1 MRDSTQ
7 EQLHRLRSLRTA
19 AGLTI
24 EELAARSGVS
34 ARTIGGI
41 ERHTIRRPH
50 PGTLLALGTALGL
63 HGSDA
68 GRLGTADEQVGGV
81 TGLPGVTPH
90 FTGRHADL
98 AWLTARLGHRHAV
111 QLIGLPGVGK
121 TALAVQAA
129 TRLADRFPDGVRFLG
144 PVGDATAATIAR
156 RLLPAATT
164 ASTGSDPQAVGAYRD
179 LVRAR
184 RMLVVLD
191 GVRDTR
197 QVGPLL
203 PADAA
208 AVTLVTGGQ
217 PLAGLPEADRWLVPP
232 LPAADA
238 RAALTAM
245 VHGSGTPAPAV
256 AELAACCAGL
266 PLALRVT
273 ANRLLTRPQWS
284 AQWLI
289 DRLTRPDRVLGALVA
304 GDLSV
309 RDAFERAY
317 AGLPSPARRALRLLP
332 RLVGPAPA
340 EAGFLDL
347 AERGWLTAGRDHR
360 YQPHPLVCA
369 FARVAPGT

>member
-50 PGTLLALGTALGL
+50 PGTLRALGTALGL
-63 HGSDA
+63 DGPGT
-68 GRLGTADEQVGGV
+68 GRLRAADEQVGGV

-98 AWLTARLGHRHAV
+98 AWLTTRLGHRRAV
-111 QLIGLPGVGK
+111 QLIGLPGVGT

-164 ASTGSDPQAVGAYRD
+164 ASTGSDPVAVRAYRD

-197 QVGPLL
+197 RVGPLL
-203 PADAA
+203 PPDAA

-217 PLAGLPEADRWLVPP
+217 PLAELPDTDRRLVPP
-232 LPAADA
+232 LPPADA

-245 VHGSGTPAPAV
+245 VDGSIPAPAV

-317 AGLPSPARRALRLLP
+317 AGLPARARRALRLLP
-332 RLVGPAPA
+332 RLTGPAPA
-340 EAGFLDL
+340 EAGFLEL

-360 YQPHPLVCA
+360 YLPHPLVHA
-369 FARVAPGT
+369 FARVVPGT

>member
-1 MRDSTQ
+1 MRDNTQ

-34 ARTIGGI
+34 VRTIGGI

-50 PGTLLALGTALGL
+50 PGTLRALGTALGL
-63 HGSDA
+63 DGPGS
-68 GRLGTADEQVGGV
+68 GRLRAADEQVGGV

-98 AWLTARLGHRHAV
+98 AWLTARLGHSRAV
-111 QLIGLPGVGK
+111 QLIGLPGVG
-121 TALAVQAA
+121 TTTLAVQAA

-156 RLLPAATT
+156 RLLPAAAP
-164 ASTGSDPQAVGAYRD
+164 ASTGSDPVALGAYRD

-191 GVRDTR
+191 GVRATR

-208 AVTLVTGGQ
+208 AVTLVTGGP
-217 PLAGLPEADRWLVPP
+217 PLAELPEADRRLVPP
-232 LPAADA
+232 LPPADA

-245 VHGSGTPAPAV
+245 VHGSTPAPAV

-347 AERGWLTAGRDHR
+347 AERGWLTPGRDHR
-360 YQPHPLVCA
+360 YQPHPLVNA
-369 FARVAPGT
+369 FARVVPGT

>member
-1 MRDSTQ
+1 MSDSTQ

-24 EELAARSGVS
+24 GELAARSGVS

-50 PGTLLALGTALGL
+50 PGTLRALGTALGL
-63 HGSDA
+63 DGPGA
-68 GRLGTADEQVGGV
+68 GRLHTADEQVGGI

-98 AWLTARLGHRHAV
+98 AWLTGRLGHSRAV
-111 QLIGLPGVGK
+111 QLIGLPGVGT

-129 TRLADRFPDGVRFLG
+129 TRLAERFPDGVRFLG

-156 RLLPAATT
+156 RLLPAAAT
-164 ASTGSDPQAVGAYRD
+164 ASTGSDPAAVGAYRD

-191 GVRDTR
+191 GIRDTR

-203 PADAA
+203 PPDAA
-208 AVTLVTGGQ
+208 AVTLVTGGP
-217 PLAGLPEADRWLVPP
+217 PLAELPHADRRLVPP
-232 LPAADA
+232 LPPADA

-245 VHGSGTPAPAV
+245 VHGSTPAPAV

-289 DRLTRPDRVLGALVA
+289 DRLTRPERMLGTLVA

-309 RDAFERAY
+309 RDAFARAY
-317 AGLPSPARRALRLLP
+317 AGLPARARCALRLLP
-332 RLVGPAPA
+332 RLTGPAPA
-340 EAGFLDL
+340 EAGFLEL
-347 AERGWLTAGRDHR
+347 AERGWLTAGRDQR
-360 YQPHPLVCA
+360 YLPHPLVHA
-369 FARVAPGT
+369 FARVLPGT